1 MLEKVEAEIRGDDV
15 MNALAMAGEEAK
27 LPTAN
32 VAATAR
38 RRRDGMVAGGSTVAV
53 AIDWL
58 SGARLVPPLFLEISP
73 FLSTIPLQNKRDL
86 PGNFDGANRVV

>member
-15 MNALAMAGEEAK
+15 MNALAGEKAK

-38 RRRDGMVAGGSTVAV
+38 RRRDVMVAGGVGWLVAQLCRLAGNRLV
-53 AIDWL
+53 VSASFSAASRSPSL
-58 SGARLVPPLFLEISP
+58 SG
-73 FLSTIPLQNKRDL
+73 NL
-86 PGNFDGANRVV
+86 PVFCHDTA